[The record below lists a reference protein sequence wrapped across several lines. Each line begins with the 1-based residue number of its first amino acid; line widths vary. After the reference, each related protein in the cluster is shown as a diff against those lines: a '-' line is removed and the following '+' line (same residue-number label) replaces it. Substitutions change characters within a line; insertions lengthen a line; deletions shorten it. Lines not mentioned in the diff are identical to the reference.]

1 MENENTI
8 KAPEEM
14 TDEEFAEYVMN
25 LSQENDAEEYPSAAD
40 AVPKENEVT
49 PLADDAEETA
59 PFRSFAT
66 GEELDEYVKSQRG
79 GAYDKMLAVARER
92 FPDSVSD
99 EAAIESLAGEYEE
112 DAAASAGMSREEYT
126 DRRDFENWKAQ
137 KSRETEAQEQAR
149 SIAEKWKSDAE
160 NLRTIVPDF
169 DLAKAFENNE
179 FKTAVLSGKSIFEA
193 YKESN
198 RPRDM
203 PKQKVAEEIGS
214 GAYASVPGEGS
225 IDLLKLDN
233 ERFMQKLKEIKD
245 NG

>member
-14 TDEEFAEYVMN
+14 TDEEFAEYVVG
-25 LSQENDAEEYPSAAD
+25 LSQENEAQEQPSDIPAGGNGEGKIPDGTESEE
-40 AVPKENEVT
+40 AVPFK
-49 PLADDAEETA
+49 
-59 PFRSFAT
+59 SFYS